1 MLPQEASAN
10 SEAKPGAKDSLIW
23 GFGGPWGCALM
34 SVLVVVIPYYLYFC
48 IAFNDAM
55 PIPRPEADIAAFW
68 QSIVPTWAATGLYLG
83 WMALQVLL
91 QACVPGPQVKG
102 VAQPDGTQL
111 NYCMNGH
118 RCFWIT
124 FVLVAILFASGILDP
139 ELIYR
144 ELGAMLTVAGLF
156 ALAMSLFLYPYGK
169 KHGQAFHTSGNPIQD
184 FFMGTGL
191 NPRIPARTG
200 FDLKLFFECRPGL
213 FLWSIFNAVFAWVQ
227 YREYGYVSTAMILVN
242 IGQLLYVWDCMRME
256 AALLS
261 TMDIR
266 HENFGF
272 MLAFGDTPWVPFTYC
287 LQAFYL
293 IHHVHELPLW
303 AAALAIG
310 LAITGQLLFRMSNRQ
325 KDTFRR
331 DPENALI
338 WGKPAKYLETQA
350 GTKLLASGTWG
361 LSRHFNYVG
370 DELMAISWSIPC
382 LFATPIPYFY
392 PIYFAML
399 LIHRERRDHLLCKEK
414 YGEDWERYC
423 KMVKWRIIPGVY

>member
-1 MLPQEASAN
+1 MSPQEASVKTDVYSN
-10 SEAKPGAKDSLIW
+10 AKDTLIW
-23 GFGGPWGCALM
+23 SFGGPPGCALM

-48 IAFNDAM
+48 VAFNEGM
-55 PIPRPEADIAAFW
+55 PIPAADADAAAFW
-68 QSIVPTWAATGLYLG
+68 QSIVPTWTATGLYLG

-91 QACVPGPQVKG
+91 QAFVPGPKVEG
-102 VAQPDGTQL
+102 VAQPDGTKL
-111 NYCMNGH
+111 SYCMNGH
-118 RCFWIT
+118 RSFWIT
-124 FVLVAILFASGILDP
+124 LVLIVVLVASGGLD
-139 ELIYR
+139 LSIIYR
-144 ELGAMLTVAGLF
+144 EFGALLSVGSLF
-156 ALAMSLFLYPYGK
+156 AIAMGLFLYPYGK
-169 KHGQAFHTSGNPIQD
+169 AHGHSFHTSGNAIQD

-213 FLWSIFNAVFAWVQ
+213 FLWALFNAVFAWVQ
-227 YREYGYVSTAMILVN
+227 YQQYGFVSTAMILVN

-256 AALLS
+256 TALLS

-287 LQAFYL
+287 IQSYYL

-303 AAALAIG
+303 AALLAIG
-310 LAITGQLLFRMSNRQ
+310 LAVTGQLLFRMSNKQ

-331 DPENALI
+331 DPDNALI
-338 WGKPAKYLETQA
+338 WGKPARYLETQV

-392 PIYFAML
+392 PIYFALL
-399 LIHRERRDHLLCKEK
+399 LIHRERRDHLLCAEK

-423 KMVKWRIIPGVY
+423 ALVKWRIIPGVY